1 MTSVSRPSRAHISC
15 RYGTVL
21 TQPLPLTAQRG
32 GSTQGQG
39 NTFADRWKDALA
51 RLVSPAFCDH
61 PPSSVPTSSW
71 QILTEWHNC
80 SSKPAEQKTRLVP
93 SQSKRS
99 SNNCLQAQIKHSFF
113 FHKLPQLS
121 TPSAICGIP
130 ARSFGGHNQW
140 CSQDCSYAL
149 QCPWEMINT
158 PFPSQLKGKTEKH
171 KMASSNIYFQIYS
184 SPSPKRPC

>member
-1 MTSVSRPSRAHISC
+1 MVSSPPPKCFSLENKHHGNRAKIAFLRVHSQHLVEITWLLLLLFSPTLFANTTNMPHVFSVQAQRKMTSVSRPSRAHISC

-71 QILTEWHNC
+71 QILAEWHNC
-80 SSKPAEQKTRLVP
+80 SS
-93 SQSKRS
+93 
-99 SNNCLQAQIKHSFF
+99 
-113 FHKLPQLS
+113 
-121 TPSAICGIP
+121 
-130 ARSFGGHNQW
+130 
-140 CSQDCSYAL
+140 
-149 QCPWEMINT
+149 
-158 PFPSQLKGKTEKH
+158 
-171 KMASSNIYFQIYS
+171 
-184 SPSPKRPC
+184 